1 MDEKE
6 RIYHAV
12 MLKLVESGEKERL
25 KQSLK
30 SKLLSNGFHDQL
42 TEQAKELIR
51 KRGQERIPVEDLI
64 VDLLPHARGIYSFLF
79 FFCPIS

>member
-6 RIYHAV
+6 RIYNAV

-30 SKLLSNGFHDQL
+30 SKLMTNGFHDNL

-51 KRGQERIPVEDLI
+51 KKGQERIPVEELI
-64 VDLLPHARGIYSFLF
+64 IDLLPHARGMYVY
-79 FFCPIS
+79 